1 MPKVVKPTGSEQ
13 AQIDK
18 QLKKKY
24 PNMFGESWTS
34 KLKKKVRKEFDKRR
48 STVSY
53 KLGQAGVSKKKIVRM
68 GGK

>member
-1 MPKVVKPTGSEQ
+1 MSKAVKPTGSEQ

-34 KLKKKVRKEFDKRR
+34 KLKKKVRKEFDRR
-48 STVSY
+48 RATISY
-53 KLGQAGVSKKKIVRM
+53 QLGKAGVSKKKIKRM
-68 GGK
+68 GGE